1 MANMVKKENFYSRFP
16 RPFGLTALA
25 IAYRK
30 DKTNENKQAL
40 FNYIIHNWILSNGK
54 FGNVSMDVN
63 TLART
68 TGMTIEYI
76 QTYMRD
82 QILTSQI
89 WQPEHQQELING
101 LLGQQLSWALEDRM
115 EINQQLE
122 ILKASQGGHYTPF
135 ISSEMNKALK
145 LRLES
150 SNSLQQ
156 VIRTFTGG
164 STTNIF
170 AQFNQQN
177 NIQNNQGI
185 SREEAMELISEHEKF
200 LENKSDQAK
209 YLEQA
214 YDLKQLPQIV
224 ANEDIQDTDGSA
236 FNVNRQE
243 LNEITDDYKGAIE
256 MSSKERHEMRREI
269 EMNIDPDEEDP
280 EFDSYEEIIKEE
292 PETERSIAESY
303 LS

>member
-1 MANMVKKENFYSRFP
+1 MADLVKRENPSSRFP

-30 DKTNENKQAL
+30 DKTTENKQAL

-82 QILTSQI
+82 QILTSKI
-89 WQPEHQQELING
+89 WQPEHQQDLING

-135 ISSEMNKALK
+135 ISAEMNKALK

-150 SNSLQQ
+150 STSLQQ

-177 NIQNNQGI
+177 NVQNNGI
-185 SREEAMELISEHEKF
+185 SREEAMELITEHEKF
-200 LENKSDQAK
+200 LDDKNEQAK

-224 ANEDIQDTDGSA
+224 ANEDMQDTDGSA

-256 MSSKERHEMRREI
+256 VSSKERHAMRREI

-280 EFDSYEEIIKEE
+280 EFDSYDEIMGEE
-292 PETERSIAESY
+292 PEPTSIAESY
-303 LS
+303 LT

>member
-1 MANMVKKENFYSRFP
+1 MANMVKKENQFSRFP

-30 DKTNENKQAL
+30 DKTTENKQAL
-40 FNYIIHNWILSNGK
+40 FNYIIHSWILSNGK

-82 QILTSQI
+82 QILTSKI

-122 ILKASQGGHYTPF
+122 ILKISQGGHYTPF
-135 ISSEMNKALK
+135 ISAEMNKVLK

-150 SNSLQQ
+150 STSLQQ

-177 NIQNNQGI
+177 NVQNNQGI

-200 LENKSDQAK
+200 LDNKSDQAK

-214 YDLKQLPQIV
+214 YDLKQLPKIV
-224 ANEDIQDTDGSA
+224 ANEDMQDTDGSS

-256 MSSKERHEMRREI
+256 MSSKERHAMRREI

-280 EFDSYEEIIKEE
+280 EFDSYEEVIEEE
-292 PETERSIAESY
+292 PKHEQSIAEQF
-303 LS
+303 LQ

>member
-1 MANMVKKENFYSRFP
+1 MLEKENVVRFP
-16 RPFGLTALA
+16 RPMGLTTLA
-25 IAYRK
+25 VQYRK
-30 DKTNENKQAL
+30 DKTLENKQAL
-40 FNYIIHNWILSNGK
+40 FNYVIHNWILSNGK

-82 QILTSQI
+82 QILTSKI
-89 WQPEHQQELING
+89 WEPEHQQELING

-135 ISSEMNKALK
+135 ISAEMNKALK

-150 SNSLQQ
+150 SSSLQQ

-170 AQFNQQN
+170 NQFNQQN
-177 NIQNNQGI
+177 NLHAEQGI
-185 SREEAMELISEHEKF
+185 SREEAMELITEHEKF
-200 LENKSDQAK
+200 LDDKSDQAK

-224 ANEDIQDTDGSA
+224 ANEDVEATDGAA

-256 MSSKERHEMRREI
+256 MSSKERHAMRREI

-280 EFDSYEEIIKEE
+280 EFESYEDI
-292 PETERSIAESY
+292 TEDVPDDKAFLIAESY
-303 LS
+303 LQ